1 MFEGEAGMYQP
12 AITGSGVFT
21 PELSIS
27 NAELV
32 VAFNAYADLWNAEHA
47 DEIAAGTASA
57 MQHSSEDFIFKA
69 SGIESR
75 FVLDKEGILNP
86 AVMHPQLR
94 QRSDDEPGVMAEMGV
109 DACRKALEQ
118 AGKTAADVDAVI
130 CAASNH
136 ERAYPAIAIEI
147 QDLLGI
153 KGFAFDMNVAC
164 SSATFGLQ
172 AACDMVRSGS
182 IRSAL
187 VVNPEI
193 CSGHLEWRDRDC
205 HFIFGD
211 VATAVLVERIENAA
225 GPHFEVKSTR
235 CATEFSNNIRNNNG
249 FLRRSRPDGV
259 ADRRDMQFMQEGR
272 KVFKEVLP
280 MVAAHIA
287 DHMAEGGV
295 RADDL
300 KRLWLHQAN
309 KSMNDFIGKKVLG
322 RTPNPGEQPNILQ
335 DYANTSSAG
344 SIIAFSKY
352 SDDLSDGDHGLI
364 CSFGAGYSVGS
375 VLVQRHG

>member
-1 MFEGEAGMYQP
+1 MFTP
-12 AITGSGVFT
+12 AITGTGVFT
-21 PELSIS
+21 PSQTIT

-32 VAFNAYADLWNAEHA
+32 AAFNAYADKTNAENA
-47 DEIAAGTASA
+47 KAIAAGKMEPLA
-57 MQHSSEDFIFKA
+57 HSSEEFILKA
-69 SGIESR
+69 SGIEQRYVMDKSG
-75 FVLDKEGILNP
+75 VLDPE
-86 AVMHPQLR
+86 VMHPLLR
-94 QRSDDEPGVMAEMGV
+94 QRGDDEPSIMAEMAL
-109 DACRKALEQ
+109 DAAKKALAQ
-118 AGKTAADVDAVI
+118 AGKTAADVDTVI
-130 CAASNH
+130 CAASNM
-136 ERAYPAIAIEI
+136 ERAYPALAIEI

-164 SSATFGLQ
+164 SSATFGIQ
-172 AACDMVRSGS
+172 AAADMVRSGS

-211 VATAVLVERIENAA
+211 VATATLIERSEDATGA
-225 GPHFEVKSTR
+225 YFEILSTR
-235 CATEFSNNIRNNNG
+235 CATSFSNNIRNNNG
-249 FLRRSRPDGV
+249 YLRRSRPDGV
-259 ADRRDMQFMQEGR
+259 EDRRDMQFMQNGR

-280 MVAAHIA
+280 MVSQHIA
-287 DHMAEGGV
+287 EHMEAEGV
-295 RADDL
+295 SNTDL

-309 KSMNDFIGKKVLG
+309 KTMNDFIGKKVLG
-322 RTPNPGEQPNILQ
+322 RTPEAGEQPNILQ

-352 SDDLSDGDHGLI
+352 SDDLSAGDLGLI

-375 VLVQRHG
+375 VILRRVA

>member
-1 MFEGEAGMYQP
+1 MYTP
-12 AITGSGVFT
+12 AITGTGVFT
-21 PELSIS
+21 PKNVIT

-32 VAFNAYADLWNAEHA
+32 EAFNSFADRKNAENA
-47 DEIAAGTASA
+47 KAIDAGEVEPI
-57 MQHSSEDFIFKA
+57 QHSSEEFIVKA

-75 FVLDKEGILNP
+75 YVMDKSGVLNP
-86 AVMHPQLR
+86 EIMHPTLR
-94 QRSDDEPGVMAEMGV
+94 QRSDEEPGIMTEMAV
-109 DACRKALEQ
+109 DACDKALQ
-118 AGKTAADVDAVI
+118 KAGRSAQEVDLVI

-147 QDLLGI
+147 QQALGTN
-153 KGFAFDMNVAC
+153 GFGFDMNVAC
-164 SSATFGLQ
+164 SSATFGIQ
-172 AACDMVRSGS
+172 AAADMVRSGS
-182 IRSAL
+182 VRSAL

-211 VATAVLVERIENAA
+211 VATATLIERMEDAK
-225 GPHFEVKSTR
+225 GPHFEIVSTR
-235 CATEFSNNIRNNNG
+235 CATQFSNNIRNNNG
-249 FLRRSRPDGV
+249 FLRRSRPDGLV
-259 ADRRDMQFMQEGR
+259 DRRDMQFMQNGR

-280 MVAAHIA
+280 LVSKHISS
-287 DHMAEGGV
+287 HMEEESISS
-295 RADDL
+295 RDL

-309 KSMNDFIGKKVLG
+309 KTMNDFIGKKVLG
-322 RTPNPGEQPNILQ
+322 REPEPGEQPNILQ

-352 SDDLSDGDHGLI
+352 SDDLEEGDVGLI

-375 VLVQRHG
+375 VLVKRHA

>member
-1 MFEGEAGMYQP
+1 MHQA
-12 AITGSGVFT
+12 AITGTGVFT

-32 VAFNAYADLWNAEHA
+32 KAFNAYADGWNARNA
-47 DEIAAGTASA
+47 DAIARGEVAAKE
-57 MQHSSEDFIFKA
+57 HSSEEFIFKA
-69 SGIESR
+69 SGIER
-75 FVLDKEGILNP
+75 RYVLDKSGILDP
-86 AVMHPQLR
+86 EVMHPLLR
-94 QRSDDEPGVMAEMGV
+94 QRSDDEPAVMAEMGV
-109 DACRKALEQ
+109 AACKAALEQ
-118 AGKTAADVDAVI
+118 AGREAHEVDAVI

-136 ERAYPAIAIEI
+136 ERAYPAVAIEI
-147 QDLLGI
+147 QQLLGTG
-153 KGFAFDMNVAC
+153 GFGFDMNVAC

-172 AACDMVRSGS
+172 AAADMVRSGS

-193 CSGHLEWRDRDC
+193 CSAHLEWRDRDC

-211 VATAVLVERIENAA
+211 VATATLIERAEDAQ
-225 GPHFEVKSTR
+225 GPHFLVKSTR
-235 CATEFSNNIRNNNG
+235 CATQFSNNIRNNNG
-249 FLRRSRPDGV
+249 FLRRTRPDGL

-280 MVAAHIA
+280 LVAQHIA
-287 DHMAEGGV
+287 DHMADDGV
-295 RADDL
+295 TADDL

-309 KSMNDFIGKKVLG
+309 KSMNDFIGRKVLG
-322 RTPNPGEQPNILQ
+322 RTPEPGEQPNILQ

-352 SDDLSDGDHGLI
+352 SDDMQNGDHGLI

-375 VLVQRHG
+375 VLVQRQA

>member
-1 MFEGEAGMYQP
+1 MYTA
-12 AITGSGVFT
+12 AITGTGVFT
-21 PELSIS
+21 PSQIIT

-32 VAFNAYADLWNAEHA
+32 EAFNAYADRINAENA
-47 DEIAAGTASA
+47 EAIAAGTVEPLP
-57 MQHSSEDFIFKA
+57 HSSEEFIFKA
-69 SGIESR
+69 SGIEQR
-75 FVLDKEGILNP
+75 YVMDKAGVLNP
-86 AVMHPQLR
+86 DLMYPQLR
-94 QRSDDEPGVMAEMGV
+94 QRDDDEPGIMAEMAL
-109 DACRKALEQ
+109 DAAQKALEQ
-118 AGKTAADVDAVI
+118 AGKTAADVDLVI
-130 CAASNH
+130 CAASNM
-136 ERAYPAIAIEI
+136 ERAYPAVAIEI

-164 SSATFGLQ
+164 SSATFGIQ
-172 AACDMVRSGS
+172 AAADMIRSGS

-211 VATAVLVERIENAA
+211 VATATLLERIEDAK
-225 GPHFEVKSTR
+225 GPHFEVVSTR
-235 CATEFSNNIRNNNG
+235 CATEFSNNIRNNLG

-259 ADRRDMQFMQEGR
+259 EDRRDMQFMQNGR

-280 MVAAHIA
+280 MVSKHIA
-287 DHMAEGGV
+287 DHMRDEGIQS
-295 RADDL
+295 DEL

-309 KSMNDFIGKKVLG
+309 KSMNDFIGKKALG
-322 RTPNPGEQPNILQ
+322 RTPAPGEQPNILQ

-344 SIIAFSKY
+344 SIIAFSKF
-352 SDDLSDGDHGLI
+352 SEDLGEGDLGLI

-375 VLVQRHG
+375 VILRRHSS